1 MAVFS
6 MNLSELMSSLPQE
19 DSLWQ
24 SSLAWQPTAVQWSSF
39 EQLYQ
44 FVLAGN
50 RRLNLTRIT
59 EPLDFLEKHLW
70 DSLAGIFLFDSL
82 VSLPV
87 AQVIDIGTGGGFP
100 GLPTAIA
107 FPQWSITLL
116 DSTQKKIA
124 WLQEI
129 VPQLFPD
136 QALDQTL
143 DQTMGQSRGQIIPM
157 VGRAES
163 LGQDPQHRAHYDL
176 ALIRAVAD
184 ARVCAEYALPLLKKG
199 GYAVLYRGQWT
210 TEETE
215 QLEPVVAKLGGTLLD
230 SKPVQTP
237 WSQSQRTFIYLQKI
251 RSTPAPYP
259 RAIGIPQKTPLAF

>member
-1 MAVFS
+1 
-6 MNLSELMSSLPQE
+6 MSSLPQE
-19 DSLWQ
+19 NSLWQ
-24 SSLAWQPTAVQWSSF
+24 SSLAWQPTAVQWSIF

-70 DSLAGIFLFDSL
+70 DSLAGIFLFDPL

-107 FPQWSITLL
+107 FPQWSVTLL

-129 VPQLFPD
+129 VPQLSLD
-136 QALDQTL
+136 QALDK
-143 DQTMGQSRGQIIPM
+143 TMGQSRGQIIPM

-184 ARVCAEYALPLLKKG
+184 ARVCAEYALPLIKKD

-210 TEETE
+210 TAETE
-215 QLEPVVAKLGGTLLD
+215 QLEPVVAKLGGTLAAV
-230 SKPVQTP
+230 KTVQTP
-237 WSQSQRTFIYLQKI
+237 WSHSQRTFIYLQKM
-251 RSTPAPYP
+251 RATPALYP
-259 RAIGIPQKTPLAF
+259 RAIGIPQKTPLTF